1 MIMVILII
9 LITLKHFN
17 ILDIPNEADYNKVD
31 QDWNKILFDSH
42 ELWIYYEYDEYLK
55 SLKFFIDKTINPEII
70 EIKKCWALYML

>member
-17 ILDIPNEADYNKVD
+17 ILEVSNEVDDNKLD
-31 QDWNKILFDSH
+31 QDWSKILFNSQ